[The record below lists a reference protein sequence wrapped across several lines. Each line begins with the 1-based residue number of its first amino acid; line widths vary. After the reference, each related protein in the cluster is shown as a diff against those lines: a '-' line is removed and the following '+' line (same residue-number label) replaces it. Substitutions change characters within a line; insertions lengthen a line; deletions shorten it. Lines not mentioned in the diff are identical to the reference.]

1 MKTILFFLMSA
12 ACCIGQTY
20 DVLLYKDTPNPDG
33 IPGNWPARVEI
44 STGRP
49 SPWFQVTKAQLE
61 TYKANNAAAY
71 EQWEAQ
77 READKLAAETAERT
91 RRETLIAQAISD
103 FQMALD
109 NWANLTAAQ
118 QKAVLQRCVQ
128 VLIALLKDELK
139 P

>member
-1 MKTILFFLMSA
+1 MKLLLYFLT
-12 ACCIGQTY
+12 CLTCLGQTY
-20 DVLLYKDTPNPDG
+20 DVLRYQDTSNPDS
-33 IPGNWPARVEI
+33 IPGNWPAREEI

-49 SPWFQVTKAQLE
+49 APWIQVTKAQLE
-61 TYKANNAAAY
+61 AYKANNAAAY
-71 EQWEAQ
+71 EQWAAQ

-91 RRETLIAQAISD
+91 KRETLIATAISD

-109 NWANLTAAQ
+109 NWGTLTATQ

-139 P
+139 T